1 MSAIVAWGWPDRAQ
15 RALDACVAAH
25 GSARTEQAF
34 TPHPT
39 VARAP
44 RRATAHSGVEDAS
57 AVQIAEP
64 QCFTRIE
71 LMKSTQEQRG
81 PRYKSVHVA
90 ELKGI

>member
-1 MSAIVAWGWPDRAQ
+1 MRVFTSWNPRTTPRAISTLPSR
-15 RALDACVAAH
+15 H
-25 GSARTEQAF
+25 GARTEQAF

-57 AVQIAEP
+57 AILLAEP
-64 QCFTRIE
+64 QRFTRIE
-71 LMKSTQEQRG
+71 LMKSTQERRG
-81 PRYKSVHVA
+81 PRYKAVHVA